1 MLNSSVSEER
11 YNFSGHETFPVRYT
25 WLPKALQHL
34 DKTADLFLREDAMIH
49 LGVGKNMVT
58 SIRYWA
64 QAFGLITRQQGS
76 NLDEPTDLGTKLL
89 GVDGWDPY
97 LEDPG
102 TLWFL
107 HWQLA
112 SSPAKT
118 STWYLAF
125 SQWGRDTFTRT
136 ELTEWLL
143 KLIEPLKQ
151 VRATPGSMKRDVDV
165 FIRTYVP
172 STQRSGKLAEDSFDS
187 PLVELG
193 LIQEVGKDLYRFAK
207 GSRPTLP
214 DAILT
219 YAVVDYWK
227 QHAQGRQTIGF
238 ETLLHG
244 KGSPGAVFKLT
255 ENALAERLERLPTTA
270 LRFDD
275 TAGMRQ
281 LLKTSVELTKPLE
294 ILENYYAPSTK
305 KLGL

>member
-1 MLNSSVSEER
+1 
-11 YNFSGHETFPVRYT
+11 
-25 WLPKALQHL
+25 
-34 DKTADLFLREDAMIH
+34 MIH

-172 STQRSGKLAEDSFDS
+172 SAQRLGKLAEDSFDS

-207 GSRPTLP
+207 SSQPTLP

-219 YAVVDYWK
+219 YAVVDYWE
-227 QHAQGRQTIGF
+227 QHARERQTIGF

-281 LLKTSVELTKPLE
+281 LLKTSVGLTKPLE
-294 ILENYYAPSTK
+294 ILENYYAPGSK
-305 KLGL
+305 KLAL